1 MGSGRPDL
9 GSDRPDWGSER
20 PILRPR
26 RLFSRLR
33 GGTDG
38 RTDGNRKICPM
49 WNHRSSAPPGPLPKK
64 QTQTY
69 RPMDRL
75 TSHACNKAGY
85 TATLVVPGWAGAVL
99 EKVTRASGQELYAQ
113 KTQKR

>member
-1 MGSGRPDL
+1 M
-9 GSDRPDWGSER
+9 
-20 PILRPR
+20 I
-26 RLFSRLR
+26 
-33 GGTDG
+33 
-38 RTDGNRKICPM
+38 RKANPSI
-49 WNHRSSAPPGPLPKK
+49 WARAVTQEPPKRPKK
-64 QTQTY
+64 LTQTY

-113 KTQKR
+113 KTQNG